1 MSKRNSNE
9 EKINDVWVKLIK
21 SYGLA
26 RNYEEY
32 QISQAYNKMM
42 GSAISKYT
50 EDLYYK
56 DHRLYVKLTNAV
68 IREELSMGK
77 TKFIEMI
84 NQELGEELVLDVV
97 FS

>member
-1 MSKRNSNE
+1 MKRKSNE
-9 EKINDVWVKLIK
+9 ENINEVWLKLIK

-32 QISQAYNKMM
+32 QISQVYNKLM
-42 GSAISKYT
+42 GKAITKYT
-50 EDLYYK
+50 EDLHYK
-56 DHRLYVKLTNAV
+56 NHRLHVKLTNAV

-77 TKFIEMI
+77 TKFMEMM
-84 NQELGEELVLDVV
+84 NKELGEQLILDVI

>member
-9 EKINDVWVKLIK
+9 EKIDEVWLKLIK

-32 QISQAYNKMM
+32 QISQAYGKLM
-42 GSAISKYT
+42 GNAITKYT
-50 EDLYYK
+50 EDLYFK
-56 DHRLYVKLTNAV
+56 DHRLHVRLTNAV

-84 NQELGEELVLDVV
+84 NKELGEELVLDVV

>member
-1 MSKRNSNE
+1 MSKRNTNE
-9 EKINDVWVKLIK
+9 EKINDVWLKLIK

-32 QISQAYNKMM
+32 QISQAYHKLM
-42 GSAISKYT
+42 GKAISKYT
-50 EDLYYK
+50 SDLFYK
-56 DHRLYVKLTNAV
+56 EHRLYVRLTNSV

-77 TKFIEMI
+77 SKFIEMI
-84 NQELGEELVLDVV
+84 NKELGEELVLDVV

>member
-9 EKINDVWVKLIK
+9 ENINDVWLKLIK

-32 QISQAYNKMM
+32 QISQAYHKLM
-42 GSAISKYT
+42 GKTISKYT
-50 EDLYYK
+50 TDLFYK
-56 DHRLYVKLTNAV
+56 EHRLYVKLTNAV

-77 TKFIEMI
+77 TKFIEMM
-84 NQELGEELVLDVV
+84 NKELGEELVLDVV

>member
-9 EKINDVWVKLIK
+9 EKIDEVWLKLIK

-32 QISQAYNKMM
+32 QITQAYHKLM
-42 GSAISKYT
+42 GKAISKYT
-50 EDLYYK
+50 DDLYYK
-56 DHRLYVKLTNAV
+56 NHRLHVRLTNAV

-77 TKFIEMI
+77 TKFIEMM
-84 NQELGEELVLDVV
+84 NKELGEELVLDVV

>member
-9 EKINDVWVKLIK
+9 EKIDEVWLKLVK

-32 QISQAYNKMM
+32 QITQAYHKLM
-42 GSAISKYT
+42 GKAISKYT
-50 EDLYYK
+50 DDLFYK
-56 DHRLYVKLTNAV
+56 EHRLYVRLTNAV

-84 NQELGEELVLDVV
+84 NKELGEELVLDVV

>member
-9 EKINDVWVKLIK
+9 EKIDEVWLKLIK

-32 QISQAYNKMM
+32 QISQAYHKLM
-42 GSAISKYT
+42 GKAITKYT

-56 DHRLYVKLTNAV
+56 EHRLYVRLTNAV

-84 NQELGEELVLDVV
+84 NKELGEELVLDVV

>member
-9 EKINDVWVKLIK
+9 ENINDVWLKLIK

-32 QISQAYNKMM
+32 QITQAYHKLM
-42 GSAISKYT
+42 GKAISKYT
-50 EDLYYK
+50 DDLFYK
-56 DHRLYVKLTNAV
+56 EHRLYVRLTNAV

-84 NQELGEELVLDVV
+84 NKELGEELVLDVV